1 MANNNEMYVT
11 LISATNQM
19 LGTSAIENLGL
30 QGIVDIG
37 KTWDFSQ
44 KDQWAKAL
52 TGKYVE
58 TIFTDSEYRDKQND
72 VFFENS
78 AEFGAI
84 TEIIGIEM
92 PEVVDNPAW
101 INVTSGT
108 TQIGSNTVYLPVV
121 NAQLYG
127 STNSWS
133 IPIAFTGTQ
142 LNEAFNS
149 VEGLMKF
156 DAYVRLM
163 AQNSANYHLAIMN
176 GINRN
181 NYISEKL
188 NAGNSAGKINVVNLV
203 AEYAK
208 YKGVSSMTAKAFL
221 ADVNGLRYST
231 RVFKKY
237 KSLMQEMSTLFT
249 TLSNSKG
256 KFVPYDRL
264 VFQILADFEGLI
276 TTELYSGTYHDEFV
290 EMPLY
295 RNVTAWQ
302 GLTGANVSADFETLS
317 SIDVTNANGDTVKKS
332 GIVGFMVDKWA
343 IMHTIVRHRVGYQ
356 RDDIKDITLND
367 YQFTDR
373 YINNLTLNGVVFT
386 VEDYTE

>member
-1 MANNNEMYVT
+1 MPNNNEMYTT
-11 LISATNQM
+11 LISVTNQM
-19 LGTSAIENLGL
+19 LGKSAIENLDL
-30 QGIVDIG
+30 QGIVDVG
-37 KTWDFSQ
+37 RTWDFSQ

-52 TGKYVE
+52 SSKYVA
-58 TIFTDSEYRDKQND
+58 TIFTDAEYRDRQND
-72 VFFENS
+72 VFFENA

-84 TEIIGIEM
+84 TEIVSIEM

-101 INVTSGT
+101 MNVTSGV
-108 TQIGSNTVYLPVV
+108 TQIGSNVVYLPVV

-127 STNSWS
+127 SSDSWS

-142 LNEAFNS
+142 LDEAFTS
-149 VEGLMKF
+149 VEGLLKF
-156 DAYVRLM
+156 EAYVRLM
-163 AQNSANYHLAIMN
+163 AQNSANYHLAVMN
-176 GINRN
+176 GVNRN
-181 NYISEKL
+181 NYIAEKL

-208 YKGVSSMTAKAFL
+208 YKGVSSMTAQAFL
-221 ADVNGLRYST
+221 ADVAGLRYST

-237 KSLMQEMSTLFT
+237 KSLMMDMTTLFT
-249 TLSNSKG
+249 TNPNSKG
-256 KFVPYDRL
+256 KFVPEDRL

-276 TTELYSGTYHDEFV
+276 TTELYSGAYHDEFV

-302 GLTGANVSADFETLS
+302 GLTGADVTADFDTLS
-317 SIDVTNANGDTVKKS
+317 SIDVTNASGNTVKKS

-343 IMHTIVRHRVGYQ
+343 IMHTVVQHRVGYQ
-356 RDDIKDITLND
+356 RDDIKNITLND

-386 VEDYTE
+386 VEDYAA